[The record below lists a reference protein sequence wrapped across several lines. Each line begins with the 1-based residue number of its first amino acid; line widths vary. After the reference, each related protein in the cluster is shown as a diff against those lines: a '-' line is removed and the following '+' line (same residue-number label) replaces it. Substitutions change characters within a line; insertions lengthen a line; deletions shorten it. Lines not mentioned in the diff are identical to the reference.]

1 MDMTHVILKNRR
13 DAVPFRE
20 WDDACAFYEK
30 YERFVDFILSDGMRF
45 RNPWEPAYADINGRA
60 YEDD

>member
-1 MDMTHVILKNRR
+1 MDMTHVILKNCRV
-13 DAVPFRE
+13 AIPFRE
-20 WDDACAFYEK
+20 WDDACAY
-30 YERFVDFILSDGMRF
+30 YERNVDRVDFILSDDMRF